1 MEVIMP
7 NLKICA
13 LAAQGTL
20 NAHPELVMDELFVTN
35 DFFDPN
41 DLVQVKYEMLRKV
54 HVDGMLPGKA
64 AKTFGFS
71 RMSFYNAQ
79 AAFAR
84 DSLSGLLPRKR
95 GPKHPYKLDEQLQAF
110 LEESVHRD
118 QSLRAGHL
126 SEMVRERFGVC
137 VHPRSIQRVLA
148 RKKGR

>member
-1 MEVIMP
+1 MP
-7 NLKICA
+7 NSKICA

-41 DLVQVKYEMLRKV
+41 DIVQVKYEMLRRV
-54 HVDGMLPGKA
+54 HVDGMLPSKA
-64 AKTFGFS
+64 AKAFGFS

-79 AAFAR
+79 AAFAKE
-84 DSLSGLLPRKR
+84 SLSGLLPKKR
-95 GPKHPYKLDEQLQAF
+95 GPKHPHKLREDVRAF
-110 LEESVHRD
+110 LEESVHEN
-118 QSLRAGHL
+118 QSLRAGSL
-126 SEMVRERFGVC
+126 SEMVGERFGVC